1 MDPEKLYSTYDLN
14 NDLIPERGK
23 VVDTVKQN
31 PDDERIKEK
40 LDYVDLEST
49 KSDNLLGK
57 DLVKSFNS
65 QLDAIVM
72 HLSLLYNTFPNR
84 EIFHMVYEVVRLV
97 DQDVAKSIIST
108 KSICMTKLKS
118 LERNMG
124 LVKDLVGSLEKFQH
138 NQIDLVSM
146 LESFDTAAIEITRD
160 SDNSAVVNSTMNEVS
175 LVEIPNDSS
184 NDMEIVGYVSD
195 YGLSLDLSLID
206 L

>member
-31 PDDERIKEK
+31 PDAERIKEK

-97 DQDVAKSIIST
+97 DQDVAKSIISN
-108 KSICMTKLKS
+108 KSICMTKLNS

>member
-1 MDPEKLYSTYDLN
+1 MDPEKLYSTCDLN

-31 PDDERIKEK
+31 PDAERIKEK

-72 HLSLLYNTFPNR
+72 NLSLLYNTFPNR

-108 KSICMTKLKS
+108 KSICMTKLKN